1 MRLLWGSLI
10 NELTQTYDQKE
21 GRGCK
26 PVLLLI
32 DEGGITGI
40 PNLHVSSS
48 TLAGRGIS
56 LWLIVQSLSQLFATY
71 GHDRAKILLGNMD
84 TRLFY
89 RPNDLDTA
97 RYLEDFLGSASA
109 YAHSQTLHSGEET
122 SEGKS
127 ERPRPL
133 LSIQE
138 ITQLKDTDV
147 LVWHRDYKPL
157 KLKRMDWRTF
167 DILRRRRSISPPEL
181 QPLPPITDIE
191 HLRLQTRPLDTYP
204 NEEDEPFP
212 VTLDDPYNLPVDRHY
227 LSTNG
232 QHMVEPQ
239 DSRSTTVWRRIKN

>member
-1 MRLLWGSLI
+1 MANS
-10 NELTQTYDQKE
+10 
-21 GRGCK
+21 
-26 PVLLLI
+26 
-32 DEGGITGI
+32 
-40 PNLHVSSS
+40 
-48 TLAGRGIS
+48 
-56 LWLIVQSLSQLFATY
+56 QSE
-71 GHDRAKILLGNMD
+71 NV
-84 TRLFY
+84 
-89 RPNDLDTA
+89 
-97 RYLEDFLGSASA
+97 LGSASA

-122 SEGKS
+122 SEGRS
-127 ERPRPL
+127 ERPKPL

-157 KLKRMDWRTF
+157 KLKRMDWRGF
-167 DILRRRRSISPPEL
+167 DILRRRRSISLPEL

-227 LSTNG
+227 LATNG

-239 DSRSTTVWRRIKN
+239 DSRSTTVWRRTKN